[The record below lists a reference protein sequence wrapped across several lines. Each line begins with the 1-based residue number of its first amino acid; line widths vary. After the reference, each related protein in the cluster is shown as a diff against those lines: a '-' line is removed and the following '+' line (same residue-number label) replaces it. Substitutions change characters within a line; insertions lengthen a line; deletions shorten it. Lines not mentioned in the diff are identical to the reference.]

1 MKTYYKKYFLF
12 SWVFLVFSSVVSNA
26 TVIEPSPANS
36 IKRFLERSLFLL
48 IVIVSVFLIV
58 SILKMLF
65 SKNFDLIKRLK
76 IKVFRGVR
84 FLSIILVLFVFIE
97 LFYCNFMV
105 LLLGKDHKFFKMSL
119 LSCNYFT
126 GCPDVSGIF
135 QCD

>member
-84 FLSIILVLFVFIE
+84 CKYWFFGHFHTSITSSLEDTIYKCLDINE
-97 LFYCNFMV
+97 LYMFRN
-105 LLLGKDHKFFKMSL
+105 HE
-119 LSCNYFT
+119 
-126 GCPDVSGIF
+126 
-135 QCD
+135 